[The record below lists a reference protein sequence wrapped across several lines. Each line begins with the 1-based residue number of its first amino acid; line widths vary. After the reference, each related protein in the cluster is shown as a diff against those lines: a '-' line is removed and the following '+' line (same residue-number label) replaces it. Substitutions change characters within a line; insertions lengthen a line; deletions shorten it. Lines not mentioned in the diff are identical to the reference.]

1 MLNDAYDWWLDM
13 SDMEFYAWYDKIFSE
28 EELDLIENLYSESD
42 LKLGEIQNSE
52 KTDTNIRDSNVK
64 FIPSSDTQNRW
75 LFERLTGIINNAN
88 ERFFQLD
95 LNRIETLQ
103 YTVYKPG
110 QYYRDHLDLGYT
122 NPNNA
127 VRKLSFS
134 LQLTDPTTY
143 KGGDLILKHG
153 SEPETARRDRGS
165 ITFFPSYILHEVTP
179 VTEGIRKSLV
189 GWVTG
194 PRWR

>member
-1 MLNDAYDWWLDM
+1 MLNESYDWWLEL
-13 SDMEFYAWYDKIFSE
+13 SNTEFYAWYDKVFSDS
-28 EELDLIENLYSESD
+28 ELDLLENLYNESE
-42 LKLGEIQNSE
+42 LQLGEIQNSE
-52 KTDTNIRDSNVK
+52 KTDTDIRDSNIK
-64 FIPSSDTQNRW
+64 FIPSSDDKNRW
-75 LFERLTGIINNAN
+75 IFERLTGIINNAN
-88 ERFFQLD
+88 ERFFNFD

-103 YTVYKPG
+103 FTTYKQG
-110 QYYRDHLDLGYT
+110 QYYKDHLDLGYN

-134 LQLTDPTTY
+134 IQLSDPDTY
-143 KGGDLILKHG
+143 SGGDLILKHG
-153 SEPETARRDRGS
+153 SEPETAQRERGS

-179 VTEGIRKSLV
+179 VTEGLRKSLV

>member
-1 MLNDAYDWWLDM
+1 
-13 SDMEFYAWYDKIFSE
+13 MEFYAWYDKIFTDS
-28 EELDLIENLYSESD
+28 ELDLLENLYTDSE

-52 KTDTNIRDSNVK
+52 KIDTSVRNSNIK
-64 FIPSSDTQNRW
+64 FIPSSEPQNRW

-88 ERFFQLD
+88 ERFFQFE

-103 YTVYKPG
+103 YTVYEPG
-110 QYYRDHLDLGYT
+110 QYYQDHIDLGYT

-127 VRKLSFS
+127 IRKLSFS

-143 KGGDLILKHG
+143 KGGDLILKHS

-179 VTEGIRKSLV
+179 VTEGVRKSLV